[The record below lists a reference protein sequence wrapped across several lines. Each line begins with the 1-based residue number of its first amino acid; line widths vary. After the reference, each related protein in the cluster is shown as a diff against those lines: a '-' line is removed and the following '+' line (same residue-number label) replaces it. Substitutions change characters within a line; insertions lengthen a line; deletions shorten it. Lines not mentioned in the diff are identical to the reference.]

1 MPGASRF
8 FPFFCLFFKQNGP
21 EAYFVNRPPSPLTI
35 DDT

>member
-8 FPFFCLFFKQNGP
+8 FPFFALFKQNGP
-21 EAYFVNRPPSPLTI
+21 EAYFVNRPPSPLII